1 MWKEI
6 IMNKKYIKYI
16 PKTLQEDF
24 IDNRVIPFVGAGF
37 SKNGI
42 LPSNQKM
49 LDWDELGKSIST
61 YISNYSYSNAIDAL
75 SLFESEF
82 SRTKLIELLARELKV
97 NQIKPGNAHRSLCD
111 VYFDTICTTNFDFL
125 IEQTLNEKSIPF
137 STIVSED
144 RLPISTHEK
153 TKLIKLHGDFN
164 HPEKMV
170 VTEWDYDTFIEKN
183 KILSTYV
190 SNLFITKTLLLVGYS
205 FDDNDIRTLWGLI
218 GSRLGRLSTPAY
230 AILVDASPIEISRFE
245 RRNIKVIN
253 IRGSK
258 SNYPEILAEFF
269 SEIKELIDE
278 NIPKQI
284 IFTSEKATEEQKMPS
299 EDNRLC
305 FVSAPFQRISFLKEL
320 LYPILLNNGISPV
333 TLDEVIMPGEL
344 LTRKIDTLISQSS
357 MAIVDLSGNN
367 ANVMWELGNAMSK
380 DKHVIL
386 IVDSEQSG
394 KVPSNLSGIFY
405 LIYSVSGDNSAFL
418 QSLNQH
424 LRKLRDFKEN
434 FGDNDN
440 PQRLLVKKEYT
451 AAVILAFRLLET
463 TLSNKFKDYT
473 SGPTLSVLD
482 KLNTNNEYNRSLLFK
497 IKEYRKVRNA
507 LVHTNTSI
515 SKKEANDIV
524 KNIQELCNAINNG
537 EIIIL

>member
-1 MWKEI
+1 MS
-6 IMNKKYIKYI
+6 KKYIKYI
-16 PKTLQEDF
+16 PKTMQEDF

-42 LPSNQKM
+42 LPDNEKM
-49 LDWDELGKSIST
+49 PEWDELGKSIAT
-61 YISNYSYSNAIDAL
+61 YISNYSYTNAIDSL

-82 SRTKLIELLARELKV
+82 SRTKLIELLARKLKI
-97 NQIKPGNAHRSLCD
+97 NQVKPGNAHRSLCN

-137 STIVSED
+137 SIIVSED

-164 HPEKMV
+164 HPERMV
-170 VTEWDYDTFIEKN
+170 VTEWDYDTFIDRN

-190 SNLFITKTLLLVGYS
+190 SNLFITKTLLLIGYS
-205 FDDNDIRTLWGLI
+205 FDDNDIRTLWSII

-230 AILVDASPIEISRFE
+230 AVLVDASPIEISRFE
-245 RRNIKVIN
+245 RRDIKVIN
-253 IRGSK
+253 IRGNK
-258 SNYPEILAEFF
+258 ANYPEILSDFF
-269 SEIKELIDE
+269 VEIKELINE

-284 IFTSEKATEEQKMPS
+284 IFTNEKATEEQKMPNKN
-299 EDNRLC
+299 NRLC
-305 FVSAPFQRISFLKEL
+305 FVSAPYHRISFLKGL

-333 TLDEVIMPGEL
+333 TLDEVIMPGDL

-380 DKHVIL
+380 NKKVIL
-386 IVDSEQSG
+386 IVDNEQSSDL
-394 KVPSNLSGIFY
+394 PSNLFGIFY
-405 LIYSVSGDNSAFL
+405 LTYSISGDNSTFL
-418 QSLNQH
+418 ESLNRYLIEQYDI
-424 LRKLRDFKEN
+424 KTNINNTEDPN
-434 FGDNDN
+434 
-440 PQRLLVKKEYT
+440 RLISKKEYT

-463 TLSNKFKDYT
+463 TISNKFGDYKSGT
-473 SGPTLSVLD
+473 SLNAL
-482 KLNTNNEYNRSLLFK
+482 KLLNTNNDRNRVLLDK
-497 IKEYRKVRNA
+497 VKEYKQVRNM

-515 SKKEANDIV
+515 SKKEATDIV
-524 KNIQELCNAINNG
+524 NSIHELCSAINND
-537 EIIIL
+537 EIIII

>member
-1 MWKEI
+1 
-6 IMNKKYIKYI
+6 MNKKYIKYI